1 MWGQPER
8 LPEWRI
14 NPVDGPPWHILLV
27 LPCWELLGAAGRGL
41 ARGGRWY
48 YSLVTLVV
56 AFSAQHR
63 PESGC
68 VQKKNGNTLSRL
80 LVSASTHAIE
90 SRSSDKRDALIDRP
104 GLIRCRC
111 AQVKSHSADASV
123 LLVR

>member
-1 MWGQPER
+1 MANKSRRRAAVAHTPR
-8 LPEWRI
+8 ST
-14 NPVDGPPWHILLV
+14 V
-27 LPCWELLGAAGRGL
+27 LGAAGRGFKL

-63 PESGC
+63 PESGF

-90 SRSSDKRDALIDRP
+90 SRSSDSDKRDALIDRP
-104 GLIRCRC
+104 DPLSLRSGK
-111 AQVKSHSADASV
+111 VPFG
-123 LLVR
+123 